1 MQTILKYSFQITT
14 IVLVLS
20 ISILSTETFAQN
32 NLKIFDVPGGSG
44 GSSSQTDEGSDNTAI
59 YVIGG
64 LVIAGLLAYAL
75 VFKKDKK
82 SESDT
87 TASLNSNQLYS
98 GVNSHNSV
106 GEDIQKVKDEMPL
119 DIFLGIKNNEALLNE
134 RTYQLGLRI
143 KL

>member
-1 MQTILKYSFQITT
+1 MKHSFQIIT
-14 IVLVLS
+14 ITLIIS

-44 GSSSQTDEGSDNTAI
+44 GSTSQTEDSNDNTAI

-64 LVIAGLLAYAL
+64 LVIAGILVYAL

-82 SESDT
+82 SDTDT
-87 TASLNSNQLYS
+87 TASLNSSQLYS
-98 GVNSHNSV
+98 EVDTHNSV
-106 GEDIQKVKDEMPL
+106 EDEIRSVKDAIPV
-119 DIFLGIKNNEALLNE
+119 DFFLGIKNNEAIMNE
-134 RTYQLGLRI
+134 RFYQVGVRV